1 MVPNL
6 DYTLSQLNISL
17 EKRIN
22 TMRDST
28 SFINKI
34 KQNNVKLY
42 KSSKNM
48 KLQKSYTK
56 EV

>member
-6 DYTLSQLNISL
+6 DYTLSQLNMSL